1 LANGSSVFFDVFKM
15 KVKFKKQTKEIL
27 AVFTKSK
34 DNLVGLE
41 FLSNL
46 RFILD
51 LKEKN
56 VSLS

>member
-1 LANGSSVFFDVFKM
+1 M